1 MSESKFKIIEDPEYN
16 FRRLEPIPAPSELN
30 DFYESKYFSLIKKGG
45 RASEMRKLIETR
57 NHSNPEL
64 KWLERTLYKDICQI
78 LRELDAG
85 KNLFD
90 VGCGTGDFLRY
101 AGSQGFVASGI
112 DPSQEGFNIAQ
123 SIGIDVQQSTL
134 EEYVK
139 NPKRQNFQPF
149 DIITLLNVLEHLPDP
164 DEVIE
169 NIKII
174 LRPGGIICI
183 RVPNDFS
190 EIQMATQKKLDIKPW
205 WVAIPDHVNYFNFK
219 SLKEFLKKC
228 GFDVVYLFSD
238 FPMEFFLLMDENYVK
253 NAKKGRECHQK
264 RVAFELSMP
273 SDLRRRL
280 YKSFAELGI
289 GRNSLVFA
297 RRNI

>member
-16 FRRLEPIPAPSELN
+16 FRKLEPIPAPSELN

-45 RASEMRKLIETR
+45 RASEMRKLIERR

-112 DPSQEGFNIAQ
+112 DPSQEGFNIAH
-123 SIGIDVQQSTL
+123 SVGIDVQQSTL

-139 NPKRQNFQPF
+139 NLKRQNFQPF
-149 DIITLLNVLEHLPDP
+149 DVITLINVLEHLPDP

-169 NIKII
+169 
-174 LRPGGIICI
+174 R
-183 RVPNDFS
+183 
-190 EIQMATQKKLDIKPW
+190 IQMATQKKLDIKPW

-273 SDLRRRL
+273 GDLRRRL

-297 RRNI
+297 RRNN